1 MEIRIGI
8 ANVAREV
15 VLESDLSNAEVNEK
29 VAKAIADGTVLSFV
43 DPKGREVLI
52 PSAGIAYVEVGPEE
66 VRRVGFA
73 Q

>member
-8 ANVAREV
+8 QNVAREV
-15 VLESDLSNAEVNEK
+15 VLESELSNSEVNDL
-29 VAKAIADGTVLSFV
+29 VSKAIADGTSLALK

-52 PSAGIAYVEVGPEE
+52 PAAGIAYVEIGPEE

>member
-8 ANVAREV
+8 QNVAREV
-15 VLESDLSNAEVNEK
+15 VLESEQDNAEISEIVT
-29 VAKAIADGTVLSFV
+29 KALTDGGQLRLT
-43 DPKGREVLI
+43 DIKGREVI
-52 PSAGIAYVEVGPEE
+52 VPVAGIAYVEVGQDQ

>member
-8 ANVAREV
+8 QNAPREV
-15 VLESDLSNAEVNEK
+15 VLESNLGNAEVNEL
-29 VAKAIADGTVLSFV
+29 VSKALAEGTVLSLK
-43 DPKGREVLI
+43 DPKGREVLV
-52 PSAGIAYVEVGPEE
+52 PAGVIAYVEVGPEE

>member
-8 ANVAREV
+8 QNVAREV
-15 VLESDLSNAEVNEK
+15 VLESELSNSEVNDL
-29 VAKAIADGTVLSFV
+29 VSKAIADGISLALK

-52 PSAGIAYVEVGPEE
+52 PAAGIAYVEIGPEE

>member
-8 ANVAREV
+8 QNVAREV
-15 VLESDLSNAEVNEK
+15 VLDSELSNAEVNEL
-29 VAKAIADGTVLSFV
+29 VSKAIADGSVLALK
-43 DPKGREVLI
+43 DLKGREVLV